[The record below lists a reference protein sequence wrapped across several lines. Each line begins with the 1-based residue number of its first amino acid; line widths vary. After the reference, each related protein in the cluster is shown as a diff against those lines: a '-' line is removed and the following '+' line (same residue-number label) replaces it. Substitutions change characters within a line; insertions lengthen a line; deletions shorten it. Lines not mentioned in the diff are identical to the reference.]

1 MHSGWDMSTR
11 NGDRAI
17 ENAAITHVAAAERIA
32 RGIVV
37 GFGSCDEVGVPLSD
51 VQKIAVVQAMLLEFD
66 GFAAHLGSLERLGR
80 LLHELR
86 TQ

>member
-1 MHSGWDMSTR
+1 MSTK
-11 NGDRAI
+11 NGNRAI
-17 ENAAITHVAAAERIA
+17 ENAEIAHVAAAERIA

-37 GFGSCDEVGVPLSD
+37 AFGTCDEVGVPLSD

-66 GFAAHLGSLERLGR
+66 GFAAHLGSLERLGW

-86 TQ
+86 TP

>member
-1 MHSGWDMSTR
+1 MSGM

-17 ENAAITHVAAAERIA
+17 ENAAIAHVAAAERIA

-37 GFGSCDEVGVPLSD
+37 AFGTCEEVGVALSD

-66 GFAAHLGSLERLGR
+66 GFAAQLGSLECLGR